1 MWRDRQIAWKECDF
15 YVCNWL
21 MFEDIIIKQGREKSK
36 TEKL

>member
-1 MWRDRQIAWKECDF
+1 MTVMLIQDF

-21 MFEDIIIKQGREKSK
+21 MLEDIIIKQGREKSK